1 MLKLVPENTHVDF
14 TGKHKFAFI
23 FSALLIIASIFA
35 IADRGLNFG
44 IDFAGG
50 ILMEIQTEG
59 AADIPQLRS
68 DLGAMELGSVSIQE
82 FGSPND
88 VLIRLQEQPGGDAG
102 QQAAI
107 EKVRGSL
114 GDHVTYRRVEFV
126 GPQVGKELIRDG
138 TIAVLFSMGG
148 ILLYILFRFQLQFGI
163 AAIVA
168 LVHDTILTIGLFA
181 LLQMEFSL
189 STVAAVLM
197 IAGYSINDT
206 VVVFD
211 RVRENLRKY
220 KKKPLAEV
228 FNLSINSMLSRTIMT
243 SFTTM
248 LALVALYV
256 FGGEVI
262 QAFVIALIWGIV
274 VGTYSSVFIAT
285 PVLLYLKLDRGD
297 GAAKKE
303 TS

>member
-1 MLKLVPENTHVDF
+1 MLKIIPEQTTIDF
-14 TGKHKFAFI
+14 TGKHIVSFI
-23 FSALLIIASIFA
+23 FSACLIALSIFM
-35 IADRGLNFG
+35 IVDRGLNFG

-50 ILMEIQTEG
+50 ILMEVQTQE
-59 AADIPQLRS
+59 AADIAQLRR
-68 DLGAMELGSVSIQE
+68 DLSSLELGSVSIQE
-82 FGSPND
+82 FGSPTD

-107 EKVRGSL
+107 ETVRETL
-114 GDHVTYRRVEFV
+114 GDSVTYRRVEFV
-126 GPQVGKELIRDG
+126 GPQVGEELIKDG

-148 ILLYILFRFQLQFGI
+148 ILLYILLRFQLQFGI

-168 LVHDTILTIGLFA
+168 LVHDTILTIGLFSF
-181 LLQMEFSL
+181 LQMEFSL

-220 KKKPLAEV
+220 KKMPLVDV
-228 FNLSINSMLSRTIMT
+228 FNMSINSMLSRTLMT
-243 SFTTM
+243 SVTTM
-248 LALVALYV
+248 LALIALYV

-262 QAFVIALIWGIV
+262 QAFVIALIWGII
-274 VGTYSSVFIAT
+274 VGTYSSIFIAT

-297 GAAKKE
+297 TVSKRD
-303 TS
+303 S

>member
-1 MLKLVPENTHVDF
+1 MLKLIPENTNIDF
-14 TGKHKFAFI
+14 TGKHIAAFI
-23 FSALLIIASIFA
+23 FSGILIALSIFM
-35 IADRGLNFG
+35 IVDRGLNFG

-50 ILMEIQTEG
+50 ILMEVQTDG
-59 AADIPQLRS
+59 PADISGLR
-68 DLGAMELGSVSIQE
+68 DTLNNLELGSVSLQE

-107 EKVRGSL
+107 EKIRGTL
-114 GDHVTYRRVEFV
+114 GADVTYRRVEFV

-138 TIAVLFSMGG
+138 LIAVLFSMGG
-148 ILLYILFRFQLQFGI
+148 IMLYILFRFQFQFGV
-163 AAIVA
+163 AAIIA
-168 LVHDTILTIGLFA
+168 LVHDTILTIGLFSF
-181 LLQMEFSL
+181 LQMEFSL

-220 KKKPLAEV
+220 KKKALSEV
-228 FNLSINSMLSRTIMT
+228 FNLSINSMLSRTLVT
-243 SFTTM
+243 SLTTM
-248 LALVALYV
+248 LALVALYA

-262 QAFVIALIWGIV
+262 QAFVIALIWGII

-285 PVLLYLKLDRGD
+285 PVLLYLRLDRGD
-297 GAAKKE
+297 GAVKAG
-303 TS
+303 

>member
-1 MLKLVPENTHVDF
+1 MIKLVSENINIDF
-14 TGKHKFAFI
+14 TGKHIAAFI
-23 FSALLIIASIFA
+23 FSAVLILVSLFIVF
-35 IADRGLNFG
+35 DRGLNFG
-44 IDFAGG
+44 IDFSGG
-50 ILMEIQTEG
+50 ILMEVQTEG
-59 AADIPQLRS
+59 PADIAGLRAQLNTL
-68 DLGAMELGSVSIQE
+68 DLGSVSLQQ
-82 FGSPND
+82 FGAPTD

-107 EKVRGSL
+107 DKVRDAL
-114 GDHVTYRRVEFV
+114 GANVTYRRVEFV

-138 TIAVLFSMGG
+138 MIAVLLSMGG

-220 KKKPLAEV
+220 KKMPLAEV
-228 FNLSINSMLSRTIMT
+228 FNLSINSMLSRTLMT
-243 SFTTM
+243 SLTTM
-248 LALVALYV
+248 LALIALYV

-262 QAFVIALIWGIV
+262 RAFVIALIWGIV
-274 VGTYSSVFIAT
+274 VGTYSSIFIAT

-297 GAAKKE
+297 SPKAA
-303 TS
+303 